1 MKDIKEDKTNM
12 QPVIGIT
19 MCFDNSDLI
28 KTGVEYNY
36 VRREYG
42 RAVQKAGGQ
51 PLFLDPTIDPLV
63 AAKLCDGIVISG
75 GEDIDPSLYNQPV
88 TSVGQLEPRARTD
101 WERQLIDACD
111 EWSRPILGI
120 CYGEQLLNVHYGG
133 TLYQDI
139 ATDLHSQIDHGASS
153 AAAYHEIVFEQNFL
167 GYHSG
172 ERTVVAAR
180 HHQAVRDVAPGF
192 SVVARSSDGSIEAI
206 AGRGHVGVQW
216 HAESDASA
224 QKIYGAFVESCT
236 ARMQPSRAIRAAT
249 NSQRI
254 ARFLSRFSK

>member
-1 MKDIKEDKTNM
+1 M

-19 MCFDNSDLI
+19 MCMDDSDLI
-28 KTGVEYNY
+28 KLGVEYSY

-42 RAVQKAGGQ
+42 IAVQKAGGQ
-51 PLFLDPTIDPLV
+51 PLFLDPTINPLV
-63 AAKLCDGIVISG
+63 AAKLCDGVVISG
-75 GEDIDPSLYNQPV
+75 GEDIDPTLY
-88 TSVGQLEPRARTD
+88 GQLVAGTRQQEPRVRTD

-111 EWSRPILGI
+111 EWDRPILGI

-139 ATDLHSQIDHGASS
+139 AADMRSVVDHGTSS
-153 AAAYHEIVFEQNFL
+153 AAAYHDITFAHDFL
-167 GYHSG
+167 GYHRG

-192 SVVARSSDGSIEAI
+192 TVTARSADGSIEAI

-216 HAESDASA
+216 HAESDATA
-224 QKIYGAFVESCT
+224 EKIYGPFIQNCIQSAQ
-236 ARMQPSRAIRAAT
+236 ARPSRAIQAT
-249 NSQRI
+249 HPKRI
-254 ARFLSRFSK
+254 SRFLARFSR

>member
-1 MKDIKEDKTNM
+1 M
-12 QPVIGIT
+12 QPIIGIT
-19 MCFDNSDLI
+19 MCFDNSNLI
-28 KTGVEYNY
+28 KPDVEYNY

-42 RAVQKAGGQ
+42 LAVERAGGQ
-51 PLFLDPTIDPLV
+51 PIFLDPTIDPMV

-75 GEDIDPSLYNQPV
+75 GEDIDPALY
-88 TSVGQLEPRARTD
+88 GQLVAGAKQQEPRTRTD

-139 ATDLHSQIDHGASS
+139 ATDIHSQIDHGTSG
-153 AAAYHEIVFEQNFL
+153 AAAYHEIVFEQDFL
-167 GYHSG
+167 GYHNG
-172 ERTVVAAR
+172 DRTVVAAR

-192 SVVARSSDGSIEAI
+192 SVVARSKDGSIEAI

-216 HAESDASA
+216 HAESDDTAP
-224 QKIYGAFVESCT
+224 KIYGEFVKGCIK
-236 ARMQPSRAIRAAT
+236 RMHPAQAVKMSAKPK
-249 NSQRI
+249 RI
-254 ARFLSRFSK
+254 SRFLSRFSK

>member
-1 MKDIKEDKTNM
+1 M
-12 QPVIGIT
+12 QPIIGIT

-28 KTGVEYNY
+28 KSGVEYNY

-42 RAVQKAGGQ
+42 LAVQKAGGQ

-63 AAKLCDGIVISG
+63 AAKICDGIVISG
-75 GEDIDPSLYNQPV
+75 GEDIDPTLYNQPLAG
-88 TSVGQLEPRARTD
+88 TKQQEPRTRTD

-111 EWSRPILGI
+111 EWGRPILGI

-139 ATDLHSQIDHGASS
+139 TSDLQSSVDHGNSN
-153 AAAYHEIVFEQNFL
+153 AAAYHEIVFAQDFL

-180 HHQAVRDVAPGF
+180 HHQAVRDIASGF
-192 SVVARSSDGSIEAI
+192 SVAARSSDGSIEAI

-216 HAESDASA
+216 HAESDDTAN
-224 QKIYGAFVESCT
+224 KIYGEFIKNCIAQTQS
-236 ARMQPSRAIRAAT
+236 
-249 NSQRI
+249 SQTIHASVKSKRI
-254 ARFLSRFSK
+254 SRFLSRFSK

>member
-1 MKDIKEDKTNM
+1 M
-12 QPVIGIT
+12 QPIIGIT

-28 KTGVEYNY
+28 KPNVEYNY

-42 RAVQKAGGQ
+42 LAVQKAGGQ

-63 AAKLCDGIVISG
+63 AAKLCDGVVISG

-88 TSVGQLEPRARTD
+88 AGTKQQEPRTRTD

-111 EWSRPILGI
+111 EWNRPILGI

-139 ATDLHSQIDHGASS
+139 ATDLHSQTDHGTSS
-153 AAAYHEIVFEQNFL
+153 AAAYHEIIFEQDFL
-167 GYHSG
+167 GYRNG
-172 ERTVVAAR
+172 ERTVVATR

-192 SVVARSSDGSIEAI
+192 TVVARSGDGSIEAI

-216 HAESDASA
+216 HAESDDTAP
-224 QKIYGAFVESCT
+224 KIYGAFVNSCIKQ
-236 ARMQPSRAIRAAT
+236 AQPSRAIRT
-249 NSQRI
+249 SVMPKRI
-254 ARFLSRFSK
+254 SRFLSRFSK

>member
-1 MKDIKEDKTNM
+1 M

-28 KTGVEYNY
+28 NPGVEYNY
-36 VRREYG
+36 VRREYSL
-42 RAVQKAGGQ
+42 AVQKAGGQ
-51 PLFLDPTIDPLV
+51 PLFLDPAIDPLV

-75 GEDIDPSLYNQPV
+75 GEDIDPVLYD
-88 TSVGQLEPRARTD
+88 QLVAGTKQQEPRTRTD

-111 EWSRPILGI
+111 EWNRPILGI

-139 ATDLHSQIDHGASS
+139 ATDMQSEVDHGTSS
-153 AAAYHEIVFEQNFL
+153 AAAYHEVVFSQDFL
-167 GYHSG
+167 GYRNG

-180 HHQAVRDVAPGF
+180 HHQAVRDIAPGF
-192 SVVARSSDGSIEAI
+192 SVAARAGDGTVEAI

-216 HAESDASA
+216 HAESDDTAH
-224 QKIYGAFVESCT
+224 KIYSEFIKNCVKRT
-236 ARMQPSRAIRAAT
+236 QPSQAIHT
-249 NSQRI
+249 SVKPKRI
-254 ARFLSRFSK
+254 SRFLSRFSR